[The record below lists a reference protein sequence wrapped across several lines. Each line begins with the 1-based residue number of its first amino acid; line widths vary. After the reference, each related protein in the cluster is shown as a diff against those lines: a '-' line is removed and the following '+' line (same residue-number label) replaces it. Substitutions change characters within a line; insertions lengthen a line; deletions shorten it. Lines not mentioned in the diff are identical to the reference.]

1 MNMKRFLI
9 ALLSLVTLMPVFAGK
24 KADKE
29 TMQWRYEVQ
38 DLGLVAKDGKSVI
51 FKIWS
56 YGKKENKALMQATK
70 NAVHAVMFKQIGYNP
85 SLLGTK
91 ALTEE
96 EEEFLKLFFADGGE
110 YMRFV
115 QLANNGA
122 VAPTDKIK
130 LKKEYKIGIK
140 VTVNR
145 ADLRKYLEERGLVQ
159 SMNSIF

>member
-1 MNMKRFLI
+1 MKRFLI
-9 ALLSLVTLMPVFAGK
+9 TFLSLIILLPVFASK

-29 TMQWRYEVQ
+29 TLQWRYEVQ
-38 DLGLVAKDGKSVI
+38 DLNITAKDGKSVI

-56 YGKKENKALMQATK
+56 YGKKENVALMQASK

-85 SLLGTK
+85 GLMGTQ
-91 ALTEE
+91 ALTADQEK
-96 EEEFLKLFFADGGE
+96 FIKDFFQDGGE

-145 ADLRKYLEERGLVQ
+145 ADLRKYLEEQKLIQ
-159 SMNSIF
+159 AMNAIF